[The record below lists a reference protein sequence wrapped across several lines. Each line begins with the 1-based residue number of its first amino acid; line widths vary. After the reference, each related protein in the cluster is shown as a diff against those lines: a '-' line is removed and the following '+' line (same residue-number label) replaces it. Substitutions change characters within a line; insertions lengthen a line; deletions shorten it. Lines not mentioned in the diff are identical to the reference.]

1 MKILERIFLYSVI
14 AIMAFHLFL
23 VDSKVESQVTVQEEI
38 RAKRISI
45 VNDAGKE
52 VVWLGASKKGDGGL
66 FIRNKDGASVV
77 NTLVSESGGGT
88 VTVSNKTGYPIVTMI
103 TDEKGDGGVFIRN
116 QDDSY
121 SVGMSVGKTSGGV
134 LIYHKTEYPIIV
146 INASDEE
153 GGFIG
158 ISDNIGNAI
167 VGIGENDKGNGEI
180 AVFNKNG
187 KVLGSIP

>member
-23 VDSKVESQVTVQEEI
+23 VDEKVESQVTVQEEI
-38 RAKRISI
+38 RTKRISI

-52 VVWLGASKKGDGGL
+52 VIWLGASKKGDGGI
-66 FIRNKDGASVV
+66 FIRNKDDASVV
-77 NTLVSESGGGT
+77 NMLVSESGGGT
-88 VTVSNKTGYPIVTMI
+88 ITVSNKTGYPIVTMI

-121 SVGMSVGKTSGGV
+121 SVGMSVSKTSGGV

-146 INASDEE
+146 INASDKE

-158 ISDNIGNAI
+158 ISDIIGNAI